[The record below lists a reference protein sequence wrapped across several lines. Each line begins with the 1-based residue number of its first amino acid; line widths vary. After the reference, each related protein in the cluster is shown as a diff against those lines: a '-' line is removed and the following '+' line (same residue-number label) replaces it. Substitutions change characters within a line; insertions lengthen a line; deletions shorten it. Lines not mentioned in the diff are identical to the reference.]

1 MNGLID
7 LKITSMNFPLE
18 ILAATIFAIAVST
31 YMILDLV
38 DYIKSKI
45 TMAHSSPEGI
55 KLSKGSRLVSAQLS
69 INGKSVASTE
79 KRSKKYS
86 TEEVVSLLESLIE
99 HPSKP
104 GYKRHDIISKIHE
117 IKNAPAAIGDHDRHA
132 DGRPCS
138 LWTRLPSRI
147 QNNSNPG
154 RSAVRMG
161 NQNTSRTQTNA
172 HPGAEESGSTR
183 VTTGVPSVDA
193 VPTSQTSRAHV
204 LRREPVW

>member
-117 IKNAPAAIGDHDRHA
+117 IKNGETKNASSLDSQEKLLKRVYKSGLITGYTLTPSELDNIDSLA
-132 DGRPCS
+132 DS
-138 LWTRLPSRI
+138 WFEYFKQADKDLKF
-147 QNNSNPG
+147 
-154 RSAVRMG
+154 
-161 NQNTSRTQTNA
+161 
-172 HPGAEESGSTR
+172 
-183 VTTGVPSVDA
+183 
-193 VPTSQTSRAHV
+193 
-204 LRREPVW
+204 